1 MRAALN
7 GRGNAKGVPRGPR
20 ALKGTKAYQI
30 GHLSLLRFR
39 HGRERQ
45 VSQRTLDAVREAQG
59 AGVEPWNTAEHDKAV
74 HGPTP
79 EGGTTNPMESE
90 PPVSETYEDEG
101 DDERDENA
109 PADDEMAFI
118 DDEFFALPDV
128 ATEEEAEGGGSQSQY
143 SQQSQGGES
152 EGSQSSQ
159 GSRRTPRRAKWNR
172 IATERFLDRL
182 RFELLQGGGGGDGY
196 RHPEDSTDGDEDGGR
211 SEAEEMPDR
220 TTEPGPSERPSEEG
234 PPNDASQTDDDF
246 TVMDVDEEQA
256 EGDRARHHSRRG
268 SGGDLRMN
276 VATR

>member
-1 MRAALN
+1 MSIAIVTDSKNRKWKRSISKALKQRGDAPKPRKPRAD
-7 GRGNAKGVPRGPR
+7 KGVPRGPR

-118 DDEFFALPDV
+118 DDAFFELPDV
-128 ATEEEAEGGGSQSQY
+128 ATEGEAEGGGARVSTASRVRGARARGARAARAANGRPGRANGTEEPHDASWNDSVSNSY
-143 SQQSQGGES
+143 KEAAAGTDTDTRKTPTTATKMERGARTKRCPTAQQSQ
-152 EGSQSSQ
+152 
-159 GSRRTPRRAKWNR
+159 
-172 IATERFLDRL
+172 
-182 RFELLQGGGGGDGY
+182 
-196 RHPEDSTDGDEDGGR
+196 
-211 SEAEEMPDR
+211 
-220 TTEPGPSERPSEEG
+220 
-234 PPNDASQTDDDF
+234 
-246 TVMDVDEEQA
+246 
-256 EGDRARHHSRRG
+256 DRASNHPKRAIQTKAARQRTN
-268 SGGDLRMN
+268 LQ
-276 VATR
+276 